1 MAMAISVRR
10 YTLSD
15 LERFPNDGN
24 RYELLDGVLLVTPA
38 PSYAHQIIVSRLQL
52 RLMQA
57 VMVGGQAQ
65 VVSPGVVTVPPKIQL
80 EPDIL
85 VQPARY
91 SIHSKWSEIDEHWL
105 AVEVLSRS
113 SRVYDRDTKRDA
125 YVALGV
131 QEVWLVDRWN
141 EVVEVSRGRG
151 PAELVRD
158 VLHWRVP
165 TLGREVEIL
174 LEDVF
179 ADVEFR
185 A

>member
-1 MAMAISVRR
+1 MAMPISVRR
-10 YTLSD
+10 YTLVD

-38 PSYAHQIIVSRLQL
+38 PSYAHQIVVSRLQF
-52 RLMQA
+52 RLTQA
-57 VMVGGQAQ
+57 VMADGNAG
-65 VVSPGVVTVPPKIQL
+65 VVSPGAITVPPKTQL

-85 VQPARY
+85 VVPARY
-91 SIHSKWSEIDEHWL
+91 ALESKWKEIDEHWL

-113 SRVYDRDTKRDA
+113 SRVYDRETKRDA

-131 QEVWLVDRWN
+131 QEVWLVDRWKK
-141 EVVEVSRGRG
+141 VVEVSHVHG

-165 TLGREVEIL
+165 TLGREVEISL
-174 LEDVF
+174 NDIFEGL
-179 ADVEFR
+179 
-185 A
+185 